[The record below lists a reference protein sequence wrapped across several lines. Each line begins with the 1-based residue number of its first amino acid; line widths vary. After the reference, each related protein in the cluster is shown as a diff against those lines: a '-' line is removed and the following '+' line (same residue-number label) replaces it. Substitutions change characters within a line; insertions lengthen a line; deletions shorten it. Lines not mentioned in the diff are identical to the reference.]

1 MGVLSRARAGAE
13 GYPDGENR
21 GEMGVLAGAAA
32 APDGGGRGKVWCLA
46 GAAADGSEDMVSLT
60 KKNVE
65 DEESDRIETVTAAI
79 MARAR
84 ARYGVEGKPTER
96 MGWRAMR
103 KTRSASAVN
112 LCETSE

>member
-1 MGVLSRARAGAE
+1 MG
-13 GYPDGENR
+13 
-21 GEMGVLAGAAA
+21 LAG
-32 APDGGGRGKVWCLA
+32 GCVQ
-46 GAAADGSEDMVSLT
+46 AAADGSEGMVLLIT
-60 KKNVE
+60 KKNGE
-65 DEESDRIETVTAAI
+65 EEESDRIETVIAAI

-96 MGWRAMR
+96 MGWRAMG

>member
-1 MGVLSRARAGAE
+1 MVLRVRGVSLASAVAD

-79 MARAR
+79 MTRAR

-112 LCETSE
+112 VM

>member
-1 MGVLSRARAGAE
+1 MRDVSRARAGAD

-21 GEMGVLAGAAA
+21 GEMGFRARAGADGY
-32 APDGGGRGKVWCLA
+32 PDGENRREMAVRARA
-46 GAAADGSEDMVSLT
+46 GADGSEDMVLLT

-65 DEESDRIETVTAAI
+65 EEESDRIETVTAAI
-79 MARAR
+79 MALTR

-103 KTRSASAVN
+103 KTRSANAVN
-112 LCETSE
+112 VM